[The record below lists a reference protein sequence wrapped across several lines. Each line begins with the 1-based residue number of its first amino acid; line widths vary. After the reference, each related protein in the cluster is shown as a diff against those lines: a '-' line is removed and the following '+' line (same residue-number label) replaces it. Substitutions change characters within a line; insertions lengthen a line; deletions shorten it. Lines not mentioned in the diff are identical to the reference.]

1 MLIKFLKHTGAARKG
16 QEADPD
22 ARRAIAYL
30 LGAVVLKPRAAG
42 GPRVPTRRATKP
54 IHISGE
60 AWLVSRTCAALPF
73 QHRYASGVIA
83 FDADDI
89 DIAAWTQGDPALR
102 GMTEA
107 LMRDFEDLAFA
118 GIPEAHRP
126 EVLWVAHTDKRRLE
140 LNFLFARAVMDSRG
154 RLRAI
159 NPKPPEKI
167 GIAMWEAFRDSW
179 NHRHG
184 WADPQAPERHRDLK
198 LPGSVIST
206 PPRDIEGNPTFDI
219 RQELAIEIGTEIDL
233 GGIASRDDVLTWLE
247 GQGHRIKRKGRDYI
261 SVECLLSRDRS
272 EPPDAPARYAR
283 AIRLRGDLFDQRFT
297 SPAWLDDCG
306 WTAGGLAPERRDM
319 RGAADE
325 LARLRAL
332 RAAHHRD
339 RLGWP
344 EQAPEPE
351 PEAPDD
357 IEGLTCAWAPPAPDS
372 PTGIRAKARR
382 PSFDE
387 TRLPEDLIAKLRFV
401 DYRTGRMWLQDGS
414 SIEDLEDRLKA
425 HSRSH
430 DTIRLII
437 AQARLKRWS
446 GISARG
452 DAAFLREVTRVAFA
466 EGLEIAGRDAGMDR
480 IVQDELA
487 RLRAARDQ
495 TEVPHSTIGTP
506 KAPERAQAP
515 EAPDVAPGR
524 EGNPATPWLE
534 EHMGRDT
541 LISRTL
547 AMLTGRHDADAGMP
561 GSLPDIEP
569 EDHVDR
575 DDADESMSGP

>member
-206 PPRDIEGNPTFDI
+206 PPRDIEGNLTFDI

-297 SPAWLDDCG
+297 SPAWLDECG

-319 RGAADE
+319 RGAADA

-344 EQAPEPE
+344 EQAPDPE

-414 SIEDLEDRLKA
+414 SIEDQELRLKA

-466 EGLEIAGRDAGMDR
+466 EGLEIAGRDAGMDE

-495 TEVPHSTIGTP
+495 TEVPHSTAGTP